1 MVAGNGLHNLMNQ
14 AFKYQDAVLIKRIQN
29 LSPHKNLQHI
39 MFIDYVRFGPHQIT
53 VNKKPKFL
61 HVSEITKAGR
71 YNTKVNHEL
80 VTTVFVK
87 DVVSA
92 EQCWMN
98 TNLIPWQYA
107 STTKIFLDHRLQ
119 QVTLDSNARRT
130 SLEFGATQSALEL
143 TTNLM

>member
-1 MVAGNGLHNLMNQ
+1 MVAGNGLHNLMNR
-14 AFKYQDAVLIKRIQN
+14 AFKYKDAVLIKRIQN

-61 HVSEITKAGR
+61 HVSVITKDGR
-71 YNTKVNHEL
+71 VNHEL

-98 TNLIPWQYA
+98 TNLIPWQFE
-107 STTKIFLDHRLQ
+107 STRKFFLDHRLQ
-119 QVTLDSNARRT
+119 QVTLDGNARRT
-130 SLEFGATQSALEL
+130 
-143 TTNLM
+143 